1 MTPRQKRFVEAFSGN
16 ASAAAR
22 AAGYSEKTAYSQG
35 ERLLRNVEILTAIQ
49 ERENRQLSALV
60 ATRSE
65 RQSFWSRVMRDEAE
79 QMRDRLRASELLAKA
94 SGDFLERVELTK
106 LEPPIIQVVFTDE
119 IDDEEEA

>member
-35 ERLLRNVEILTAIQ
+35 ERLLRNAEILSAIQ

-60 ATRSE
+60 ADRTE
-65 RQSFWSRVMRDEAE
+65 RQVFWTSIMRDEN
-79 QMRDRLRASELLAKA
+79 QRMGDRLRASELLAKA
-94 SGDFLERVELTK
+94 NGDFLERVELTK
-106 LEPPIIQVVFTDE
+106 LEPPIINVIFGN
-119 IDDEEEA
+119 DEEEE

>member
-1 MTPRQKRFVEAFSGN
+1 MTPKQKRFIEAYTGN
-16 ASAAAR
+16 ATKAAI

-35 ERLLRNVEILTAIQ
+35 ERLLRNVEISSAIQ

-94 SGDFLERVELTK
+94 SGDFLERMELTK
-106 LEPPIIQVVFTDE
+106 LEPPIINVIFGN
-119 IDDEEEA
+119 DEEEE

>member
-35 ERLLRNVEILTAIQ
+35 ERLLRNVEISSAIQ

-60 ATRSE
+60 ADRTE
-65 RQSFWSRVMRDEAE
+65 RQVFWTSIMRDEN
-79 QMRDRLRASELLAKA
+79 QRMCDRLRASELLAKA
-94 SGDFLERVELTK
+94 NGDFLERMELTK
-106 LEPPIIQVVFTDE
+106 LEPPIINVIFGN
-119 IDDEEEA
+119 DEEEE

>member
-35 ERLLRNVEILTAIQ
+35 ERLLRNVEISSAIR

-60 ATRSE
+60 ADRTE
-65 RQSFWSRVMRDEAE
+65 RQVFWTSTMRDEC
-79 QMRDRLRASELLAKA
+79 QRTCDRLRASELLAKA
-94 SGDFLERVELTK
+94 NGDFLERVELAK
-106 LEPPIIQVVFTDE
+106 LEPPIINVIFGN
-119 IDDEEEA
+119 DEEEE

>member
-1 MTPRQKRFVEAFSGN
+1 MTPRQKRFVEAYTGN
-16 ASAAAR
+16 ATKAAI

-35 ERLLRNVEILTAIQ
+35 ERLLRNVEISSAIQ

-94 SGDFLERVELTK
+94 SGDFLERMELTK
-106 LEPPIIQVVFTDE
+106 LEPPIINVIFGN
-119 IDDEEEA
+119 DEEEE